1 MTDEIQLR
9 TCTPQDIPNVLALW
23 ERAAATHGYP
33 DTAAAVAVRLQ
44 RDPQL
49 FVLAVVAAP
58 SANAPAPSTNAT
70 SEAIVGSLM
79 GAWDGWRGYMY
90 RMAIVPELRRNG
102 LATRLVHEVERR
114 LAAIGATRIHA
125 HVVTDSPGAPDF
137 WAALGYAPQTTIADY
152 AKTLG

>member
-1 MTDEIQLR
+1 
-9 TCTPQDIPNVLALW
+9 
-23 ERAAATHGYP
+23 
-33 DTAAAVAVRLQ
+33 VRLQ
-44 RDPQL
+44 RHPQL
-49 FVLAVVAAP
+49 FVLAVVATP
-58 SANAPAPSTNAT
+58 SADAPASGTNAPASPANAI

-102 LATRLVHEVERR
+102 LATRLVHEAERR

-137 WAALGYAPQTTIADY
+137 WAAMGYAPQTTIADY

>member
-9 TCTPQDIPNVLALW
+9 TCTQQDIPNVLALW

-49 FVLAVVAAP
+49 FVLAVDP
-58 SANAPAPSTNAT
+58 T

-79 GAWDGWRGYMY
+79 GGWDGWRGYMY
-90 RMAIVPELRRNG
+90 RMAIAPELRRNG
-102 LATRLVHEVERR
+102 LATRLVDEVERR

-125 HVVTDSPGAPDF
+125 HVVTDSPGAPEF
-137 WAALGYAPQTTIADY
+137 WAALGYAPQTAIADY

>member
-9 TCTPQDIPNVLALW
+9 TCTQQDIPNVLALW

-49 FVLAVVAAP
+49 FVLAVDP
-58 SANAPAPSTNAT
+58 T

-79 GAWDGWRGYMY
+79 GGWDGWRGYMY
-90 RMAIVPELRRNG
+90 RMAIAPELRRNG
-102 LATRLVHEVERR
+102 LATRLVDEVERR

-137 WAALGYAPQTTIADY
+137 WAAMGYAPQTTIADY

>member
-9 TCTPQDIPNVLALW
+9 TCTPRDIPNVLALW
-23 ERAAATHGYP
+23 ERAAANHGYP

-44 RDPQL
+44 RHPQL
-49 FVLAVVAAP
+49 FVLAVVATP
-58 SANAPAPSTNAT
+58 SADAPASGTNAPASPANAI

-90 RMAIVPELRRNG
+90 RMAIVP
-102 LATRLVHEVERR
+102 
-114 LAAIGATRIHA
+114 
-125 HVVTDSPGAPDF
+125 DSPGAPDF
-137 WAALGYAPQTTIADY
+137 WAAMGYAPQTTIADY

>member
-1 MTDEIQLR
+1 MPDEIQLR
-9 TCTPQDIPNVLALW
+9 TCTKADIPNVLALW
-23 ERAAATHGYP
+23 EHAATTHGYP

-49 FVLAVVAAP
+49 FVLAVVAA
-58 SANAPAPSTNAT
+58 SPANAT
-70 SEAIVGSLM
+70 SESIVGSLM

-114 LAAIGATRIHA
+114 LAAIGAT
-125 HVVTDSPGAPDF
+125 DF